1 MPPTPPSSA
10 TATLDSLAE
19 QFQRLPIESLAP
31 AIVLLLGGLLLL
43 IAGRY
48 FLRPVMVVTTVLLGA
63 MLGPSILGG
72 VFPTLGGM
80 VLAFLGGLIGLV
92 FVAIAW
98 RLVLGAATGVI
109 AAFACAI
116 AAMLLVDAG
125 LIDARR
131 AGDLPGSSSAP
142 EVAASDAAT
151 HQSIVEHTPALM
163 HPLVEWADARW
174 RAEPQQVRTL
184 LAAAAAGG
192 GFIGLVVGAWL
203 TTESAALLT
212 SLVGSIFTLVGAMP
226 FLAKYSDR
234 IAQGA
239 HPVGW
244 LLLWLSLALAGWLFQ
259 TRHAKPAKGGGGE
272 APSADDHD
280 GSRGAPRRARGR

>member
-1 MPPTPPSSA
+1 MPPTPPPSA
-10 TATLDSLAE
+10 TDTLDALAG

-48 FLRPVMVVTTVLLGA
+48 FLRAVMVVTTVLLGA

-72 VFPTLGGM
+72 VFPTLGGT
-80 VLAFLGGLIGLV
+80 VLAFIGGLVGLV

-125 LIDARR
+125 FIDARR
-131 AGDLPGSSSAP
+131 AGDQPGSGDTA
-142 EVAASDAAT
+142 EVAAADAAA
-151 HQSIVEHTPALM
+151 HRSIVEHTPALV

-184 LAAAAAGG
+184 LGAAAAGG
-192 GFIGLVVGAWL
+192 GFIGLVLGAWL
-203 TTESAALLT
+203 TAESAALLT

-244 LLLWLSLALAGWLFQ
+244 LLLWIALALAGWLFQ
-259 TRHAKPAKGGGGE
+259 TRHTKPPAGSG
-272 APSADDHD
+272 SDHPRR
-280 GSRGAPRRARGR
+280 GHEHTRRGAANAE